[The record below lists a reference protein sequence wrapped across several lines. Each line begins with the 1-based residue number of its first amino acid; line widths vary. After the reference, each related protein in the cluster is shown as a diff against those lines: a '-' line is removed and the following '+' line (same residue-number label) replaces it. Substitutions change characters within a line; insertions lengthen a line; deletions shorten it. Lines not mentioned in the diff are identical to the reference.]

1 MSMTGASTV
10 QVSDAARALI
20 AVTLGDNPLIAVD
33 GLTGDA
39 SKGEPVLSGRLA
51 VVDEPH
57 PSFVGVVKNRVVK
70 LGGTVVYGPVM
81 VAEADVLTHAKAAN
95 VLRSFASVGGYT
107 VKASASVARAGG

>member
-1 MSMTGASTV
+1 MTGASTV

-20 AVTLGDNPLIAVD
+20 AATMGDNPTIVVD
-33 GLTGDA
+33 GLTGGA
-39 SKGEPVLSGRLA
+39 SKGEAVVSGPLS

-70 LGGTVVYGPVM
+70 IGGVVVYGPVM

-95 VLRSFASVGGYT
+95 MLRSFASVGGYT
-107 VKASASVARAGG
+107 VRASTSVARAGG